1 MNADQDSRLIIEG
14 ISLAPSG
21 QVSIDKGLG
30 PVLFDLA
37 VEMEA
42 LVSDPVDVQHIVAA
56 IIMASKAGELPPNHQ
71 IRASDAEL
79 MPLLAKHV
87 RELFVR
93 HQGRVSRED

>member
-1 MNADQDSRLIIEG
+1 MNADQDSQLIVEG

-42 LVSDPVDVQHIVAA
+42 FVSDPVDVQHIVAA

-93 HQGRVSRED
+93 HQGKVSRDD